1 MNERLAELQIAH
13 GIMITVHRLTEQYKT
28 KFHCE
33 PHYIKIPISIY
44 PLIRVFKATVLRE
57 DADARDKPIEL
68 FMGLIV
74 CPTPSITHIDEI
86 EVF

>member
-1 MNERLAELQIAH
+1 MNEPLAELQIAH
-13 GIMITVHRLTEQYKT
+13 GVMMTVQRLTEQHET
-28 KFHCE
+28 KFHRE
-33 PHYIKIPISIY
+33 PQYVIIPESIY
-44 PLIRVFKATVLRE
+44 PLIRVSLATVLRE

-74 CPTPSITHIDEI
+74 CPTPSIKTIDEI